1 MCNHIRDA
9 PDNLLR
15 AQEPGINHKLLPGAK
30 TICGTFLLSSWNI
43 WGKTETYLVSL
54 SLNSF
59 RDPTP

>member
-9 PDNLLR
+9 LDNLLR
-15 AQEPGINHKLLPGAK
+15 VQEPGINQKLLPGAK

-43 WGKTETYLVSL
+43 RGKTETYLVSL
-54 SLNSF
+54 CLNSF